1 MTGKWCG
8 RLSSRVGGFM
18 SGFEIFVI
26 ALALLVIVTLFAGV
40 KTVPQGYDWTIERF
54 GKYTRTLSPSLNLI
68 TPYFDRVGRKMN
80 MMEQV
85 ISIPEQEVITKDNAT
100 VTVDGVAF
108 FQVFDAAKA
117 SYEVANLTQAITVL
131 TMTNIRSVMGSM
143 DLDQVLSHRDEI
155 NERLLRVVDAAVSPW
170 GVKVNRIDIKDIVPP
185 ADLVEAMGRQM
196 KAERVKRADIL
207 QAEGQR
213 QSEILRAEGAKQ
225 SQILQAEGRR
235 EAAFRD
241 AEARERSA
249 EAEAKATQM
258 VSEAIARG
266 DISALNYFIADK
278 YIKAFGQ
285 FATSPNQKIIML
297 PMEATS
303 LLGSLAGIGE
313 IAKATFGESAVSAQA
328 AARRNTSVPP
338 TGPTPPAADATPQ

>member
-1 MTGKWCG
+1 M
-8 RLSSRVGGFM
+8 F
-18 SGFEIFVI
+18 SGFDIFAIVFV
-26 ALALLVIVTLFAGV
+26 LLVIVTLFSGI

-54 GKYTRTLSPSLNLI
+54 GKYTRTLSPGLNLI
-68 TPYFDRVGRKMN
+68 VPYFDRVGRKMN
-80 MMEQV
+80 MMEQ
-85 ISIPEQEVITKDNAT
+85 VITKDNAT

-108 FQVFDAAKA
+108 FQVFEAAKA
-117 SYEVANLTQAITVL
+117 SYEVANLENAITVL

-170 GVKVNRIDIKDIVPP
+170 GVKVNRIEIKDIVPP

-213 QSEILRAEGAKQ
+213 QSDILRAEGAKQ

-258 VSEAIARG
+258 VSEAIAKG
-266 DISALNYFIADK
+266 DVAALNYFIADK

-285 FATSPNQKIIML
+285 LADAPNQKVIML
-297 PMEATS
+297 PVEAMS
-303 LLGSLAGIGE
+303 LLSSLAGIGE
-313 IAKATFGESAVSAQA
+313 IARATFGESAASAAA
-328 AARRNTSVPP
+328 AARRGSVPAAG
-338 TGPTPPAADATPQ
+338 TTPPAAPPQQA

>member
-1 MTGKWCG
+1 
-8 RLSSRVGGFM
+8 
-18 SGFEIFVI
+18 
-26 ALALLVIVTLFAGV
+26 
-40 KTVPQGYDWTIERF
+40 
-54 GKYTRTLSPSLNLI
+54 
-68 TPYFDRVGRKMN
+68 
-80 MMEQV
+80 
-85 ISIPEQEVITKDNAT
+85 
-100 VTVDGVAF
+100 
-108 FQVFDAAKA
+108 
-117 SYEVANLTQAITVL
+117 
-131 TMTNIRSVMGSM
+131 MTNIRSVMGSM

-170 GVKVNRIDIKDIVPP
+170 GLKVNRIEIKDIVPP

-225 SQILQAEGRR
+225 GQILQAEGRR

-258 VSEAIARG
+258 VSEAIAKG
-266 DISALNYFIADK
+266 DVAALNYFIADK
-278 YIKAFGQ
+278 YIKAFGG
-285 FATSPNQKIIML
+285 FADAPNQKIIML

-303 LLGSLAGIGE
+303 MLGSLAGIGE

-328 AARRNTSVPP
+328 AARRTSSVPS
-338 TGPTPPAADATPQ
+338 TGPTPPRGDAAESNQECRGRVMAEMFTTLGTWNWLIFGFILMALELIAPGVFLFWLGLAALLVGLVSFVVHRPGRRSS

>member
-1 MTGKWCG
+1 MD
-8 RLSSRVGGFM
+8 LLNGFD
-18 SGFEIFVI
+18 IFTI
-26 ALALLVIVTLFAGV
+26 TLVTLVVLTLLAGV
-40 KTVPQGYDWTIERF
+40 KTVPQGFAWTVERF
-54 GKYTRTLSPSLNLI
+54 GRFTRTLQPGLNLI
-68 TPYFDRVGRKMN
+68 IPFFERIGRKIN

-85 ISIPEQEVITKDNAT
+85 IEIPQQEVITRDNAT

-117 SYEVANLTQAITVL
+117 SYEVSDLNQAIVVL
-131 TMTNIRSVMGSM
+131 TMTNIRSVMGAM

-155 NERLLRVVDAAVSPW
+155 NERLLRVVDAAVAPW
-170 GVKVNRIDIKDIVPP
+170 GVKVNRIEIKDIVPP

-196 KAERVKRADIL
+196 KAEREKRADIL

-225 SQILQAEGRR
+225 AQILQAEGRR

-249 EAEAKATQM
+249 EAEAKATLM
-258 VSEAIARG
+258 VSEAIANG
-266 DISALNYFIADK
+266 DIAALNYFVADK

-285 FATSPNQKIIML
+285 LAAAPNQKIVML
-297 PMEATS
+297 PIEAS
-303 LLGSLAGIGE
+303 SMLSSLAGIGE
-313 IAKATFGESAVSAQA
+313 IAKATFGDNAVNQE
-328 AARRNTSVPP
+328 ARRGSVPN
-338 TGPTPPAADATPQ
+338 TGATTTPAPR